1 MLKNPAQA
9 RRLSLARIRSYF
21 ADVISELKKVV
32 WPTRNETKRLTI
44 LVVIVAG
51 IVGIILGVA
60 DFSFTKLMEW
70 IINAGG

>member
-9 RRLSLARIRSYF
+9 RRLSLARIRGYF
-21 ADVISELKKVV
+21 ADVIGELKKVV

-44 LVVIVAG
+44 LVIIVAG

-60 DFSFTKLMEW
+60 DFRFTKLMEW

>member
-44 LVVIVAG
+44 LVIIVAG

>member
-44 LVVIVAG
+44 LVIIVAG

-70 IINAGG
+70 IINTGG